1 MTARCAVLLLGFSL
15 LMPAAATTGAVRG
28 PSTPEERQRV
38 IEITHKLEAAPLDNT
53 LFKERDW
60 AQQLL
65 LVIPDVHLRTCTTL
79 LRDIRRPRY
88 KFRTELWAQVRLAGA
103 VYLIEHPDHAD
114 DYLGEHLAGM
124 QSALKAY
131 SAIVKTNPD
140 ARSKPLDDLLEKQNQ
155 GKLPDVVKDLISVCH
170 F

>member
-1 MTARCAVLLLGFSL
+1 MARFASLLLGFL
-15 LMPAAATTGAVRG
+15 LVISATATTGAVRG

-38 IEITHKLEAAPLDNT
+38 IDITHKLEASPLDQT
-53 LFKERDW
+53 LVKERDW

-65 LVIPDVHLRTCTTL
+65 LEIPDVHLRTCTTL

-103 VYLIEHPDHAD
+103 AYLIQHPDHAD
-114 DYLGEHLAGM
+114 DYVGEHLAGM

-140 ARSKPLDDLLEKQNQ
+140 ARSKPLDDLLEKQNE